1 MPDRCPTMA
10 LAAVDGRK
18 SRVDLEKWG
27 KGRPQ
32 PDASVYG
39 REMGWLDVQLRV
51 SVAMTRRHSLLSWLE
66 TPSVAKG
73 KVLLPARF
81 ISKLGRQLL
90 TGSKHLA
97 FPSRSDL
104 MRD

>member
-1 MPDRCPTMA
+1 MPDRRPTMA

-18 SRVDLEKWG
+18 SRVDLEKLG

-32 PDASVYG
+32 PGASVYG

-73 KVLLPARF
+73 NGVAACPFHQQARPPAFDREQTFGLSEPIRF
-81 ISKLGRQLL
+81 D
-90 TGSKHLA
+90 A
-97 FPSRSDL
+97 
-104 MRD
+104 